1 VSPLVSD
8 AADVDVAALS
18 AAYPA
23 WHIWR
28 SQAGRWWATRPGE
41 SDTDL
46 AQTID
51 ADSLSDLAKELAYQ
65 MP

>member
-1 VSPLVSD
+1 VSD
-8 AADVDVAALS
+8 DADVAALS

-28 SQAGRWWATRPGE
+28 SQAGRWWATRLSGE
-41 SDTDL
+41 GTGF
-46 AQTID
+46 AITID
-51 ADSLSDLAKELAYQ
+51 AETVSELAKELAYQ